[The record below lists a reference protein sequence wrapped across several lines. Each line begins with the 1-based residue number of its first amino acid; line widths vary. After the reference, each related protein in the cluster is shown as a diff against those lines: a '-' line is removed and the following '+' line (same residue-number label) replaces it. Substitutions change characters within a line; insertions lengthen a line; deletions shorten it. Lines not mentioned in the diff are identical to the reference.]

1 MSFLNN
7 FVKHSIAYKCLDCK
21 REVRIPLSRQEY
33 KETFKCIACG
43 GRLVDK
49 WMIGKY
55 EHTKKDN
62 NENVPLLQIELDT
75 YGSVP
80 RVFHKGEEIT
90 DKVSIDFS
98 WVTNDEWGQYGP
110 YIKIVHCDNKSEY
123 PLQRTIEYED
133 VSND

>member
-1 MSFLNN
+1 MGLKFLGWLFNKTQGTRTPLASETIKIGDIKPPN
-7 FVKHSIAYKCLDCK
+7 YVGGFEKPSLTNRPYKPVAEK
-21 REVRIPLSRQEY
+21 KKNSPL
-33 KETFKCIACG
+33 I
-43 GRLVDK
+43 
-49 WMIGKY
+49 
-55 EHTKKDN
+55 
-62 NENVPLLQIELDT
+62 QIELDT

-80 RVFHKGEEIT
+80 KVFHNGEEIT